1 MAIPTTVL
9 GTHAC
14 IEIGILLFAAVC
26 GSDMST
32 VLHYYLVE
40 LRQKANRKRQRPA
53 EDDDDD
59 DYEGG
64 IRGAREVGWLE
75 ECAREWPVTRI
86 RQSGFCGEC
95 NIIKHLGVLVVV
107 VMGLQCVS

>member
-1 MAIPTTVL
+1 M
-9 GTHAC
+9 
-14 IEIGILLFAAVC
+14 
-26 GSDMST
+26 
-32 VLHYYLVE
+32 E

-53 EDDDDD
+53 EDDDDS
-59 DYEGG
+59 YEGG
-64 IRGAREVGWLE
+64 HQGGREGGWLE

-107 VMGLQCVS
+107 VAMGLVQTAVCGVCRKEEEQIAIFKKGPRGAPMMGRTALLVRLY